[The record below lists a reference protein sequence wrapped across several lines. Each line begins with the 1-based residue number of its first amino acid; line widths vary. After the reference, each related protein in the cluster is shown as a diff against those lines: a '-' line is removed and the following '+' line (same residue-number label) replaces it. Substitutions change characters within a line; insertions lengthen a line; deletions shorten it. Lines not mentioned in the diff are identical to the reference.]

1 MKIRRG
7 LVSNS
12 SSSSFVLYGFKLV
25 PWQAMQLFSAY
36 TKAQLKDKL
45 VDSGIDFVDM
55 LNDDWIDE
63 YQGVLVGKSIVD
75 SDDGMHETDVDF
87 REIEAVAE
95 QVRQRL
101 GLEGKPKLFSGEYE
115 W

>member
-1 MKIRRG
+1 MKIRTS

-12 SSSSFVLYGFKLV
+12 SSSSFVLYGYKLQ
-25 PWQAMQLFSAY
+25 PHEAMRLFGVWD
-36 TKAQLKDKL
+36 KDQLKDKL
-45 VDSGIDFVDM
+45 EESGIDFVDL
-55 LNDDWIDE
+55 LNEDWLDE

-75 SDDGMHETDVDF
+75 SDDGMHETNVDF